1 MGGAAVPEGLS
12 GNWQDGKAMMR
23 AVRAVAVA
31 TLVGAFVYMVAH
43 TLRWPLMQDA
53 QVLHYVNFL
62 TDHGFAPYRQIG
74 DMNMPG
80 AYWMERFG
88 MVAFGAGDLGF
99 RLYDIFLML
108 AMTGAMIAIALP
120 YDWLAGL
127 FAGVLFAMIHAADGP
142 KGAGQRDAV
151 MAVLMLLGLA
161 FLLHS
166 VRKRTAAW
174 MALGGFFFGMATAVK
189 PTIAPLGLVLLPMA
203 ALRLRRRGVRAT
215 PFVLCGVL
223 AAMVPAA
230 LFVGYLLHYRALD
243 AFVIMNREVT
253 AYYAHLYRVG
263 SISLLRECM
272 PRPMRLLVP
281 FGLAAVAMNLHCE
294 NGNRTIW
301 ERWALALAVAFGAFS
316 YFVQGKGYYYQRYPL
331 IAMTLLWFAIEM
343 SIAAR
348 RKGVARAIGTVGLAI
363 GIFALTPLFAA
374 RARTVFYSN
383 IFTETLEAD
392 LRQIGVQRLQGD
404 VQCLDMVDGCMN
416 ALYHLKIVQQTG
428 LTGDNLLFAP
438 DASFAVVRQARQEF
452 WDGLVAHPPD
462 VFVISDEQ
470 FMDPASFNKLNRW
483 PPFAQYLAQHYDLRS
498 AHSFPFTVA
507 YRIYV
512 RKGSFADSLGL

>member
-1 MGGAAVPEGLS
+1 MVEGLS
-12 GNWQDGKAMMR
+12 VSWREGRTMVRLLR
-23 AVRAVAVA
+23 ALAAA
-31 TLVGAFVYMVAH
+31 TLVGAYVYMVVH

-53 QVLHYVNFL
+53 QVMHYVNFL
-62 TDHGFAPYRQIG
+62 TDHGFAPYREIG

-88 MVAFGAGDLGF
+88 MVVFGAGDLGF
-99 RLYDIFLML
+99 RVYDLFLMV
-108 AMTGAMIAIALP
+108 AMTLAMIAIAWP

-151 MAVLMLLGLA
+151 MAVLMVVGLA
-161 FLLHS
+161 FLLQA
-166 VRKRTAAW
+166 VRRRTAAW
-174 MALGGFFFGMATAVK
+174 MALGGFFLGMATAVK
-189 PTIAPLGLVLLPMA
+189 PTIAPLGLVLLLLA
-203 ALRLRRRGVRAT
+203 ALVVRKRGDGAGRYVAY
-215 PFVLCGVL
+215 GVL
-223 AAMVPAA
+223 GGAVPAA
-230 LFVGYLLHYRALD
+230 LFFGFLLHYRALD
-243 AFVIMNREVT
+243 AFIYMNRAIT
-253 AYYAHLYRVG
+253 AYYAHLNRMG
-263 SISLLRECM
+263 FISLLRECM

-281 FGLAAVAMNLHCE
+281 FGLAAVALNPDRR
-294 NGNRTIW
+294 NW
-301 ERWALALAVAFGAFS
+301 ERWALAAGVAFGAFS

-331 IAMTLLWFAIEM
+331 IAMTLLWFSVEL

-348 RKGVARAIGTVGLAI
+348 RRGLARAIGTAGLAI
-363 GIFALTPLFAA
+363 GIFILVPLFAA

-392 LRQIGVQRLQGD
+392 LQKIGVNRLQRD

-428 LTGDNLLFAP
+428 RTGDNLLFPP
-438 DASFAVVRQARQEF
+438 DPFFPVVQQDRQAF
-452 WDGLVAHPPD
+452 WDALVARPPD

-470 FMDPASFNKLNRW
+470 FMDAASFDKLERW
-483 PPFAQYLAQHYDLRS
+483 PRFARYLAEHYDLYR
-498 AHSFPFTVA
+498 ARSFPITVA

-512 RKGSFADSLGL
+512 RKGSFADKPGL